1 MTLLKDTSHRLEQCS
16 SFDKFHVPSNRIISR
31 CLFKNFK
38 EDFLNDLPVIYLLQ
52 IPLIHSSYFK
62 VILATDGVI
71 LPRTIETPAKLNPN
85 EEEKV

>member
-1 MTLLKDTSHRLEQCS
+1 MFIQ
-16 SFDKFHVPSNRIISR
+16 KFQRG
-31 CLFKNFK
+31 L
-38 EDFLNDLPVIYLLQ
+38 LNDLPVIYLLQ